1 MLPPLEPLLEP
12 LLVPVLVP
20 PLVPVLVPPLVP
32 VLVPPLLPIE
42 VIGGLPQPQA
52 GQTPPL
58 LPPLLVT
65 MTVVVELEWLQA
77 LNIVRAA
84 TVAPSEMIDFVE
96 ILFFILINS

>member
-12 LLVPVLVP
+12 L
-20 PLVPVLVPPLVP
+20 LVPVLVPPLVP

-77 LNIVRAA
+77 LNIISAA
-84 TVAPSEMIDFVE
+84 AVAPIEMINWAE
-96 ILFFILINS
+96 ILFFILLNS